1 MARRD
6 VMVKRIAPLSA
17 FRVGLAFS
25 VLGLVAW
32 LLALCLLWF
41 GMDQAGIWD
50 SVNALISDVGGGLTI
65 TFGLVLAVGALVGA
79 IMAVLLT
86 ILAPLL
92 AVIYNS
98 VVDLFG
104 GVVLRLTDY

>member
-6 VMVKRIAPLSA
+6 VTLKRIAPLSA

-25 VLGLVAW
+25 LIGLVAW
-32 LLALCLLWF
+32 LLALCLVWF
-41 GMDQAGIWD
+41 GMDMAGVWD
-50 SVNALISDVGGGLTI
+50 SLNSLIGDVGGGITI
-65 TFGLVLAVGALVGA
+65 TFGMVLSIGALFGA
-79 IMAVLLT
+79 IMAVLMT

-92 AVIYNS
+92 AVMYNA

-104 GVVLRLTDY
+104 GFVLRLTDY